1 MPFPD
6 FPTGKWVGKYAHSVG
21 KMILTIDSG
30 GSTGWALFDPSTK
43 ELVDCGLNK
52 LPTIFQP
59 PVTRIII
66 ERPHAG
72 KTRARARDILT
83 LAIRAG
89 EAGGLLRYL
98 TNVEP
103 EYIEPQ
109 RWKGQLPKKRCNELV
124 EAKLFIQEKSL
135 LNKIKPLSAKHNV
148 LDAVGIGLYAVGRWI
163 V

>member
-1 MPFPD
+1 
-6 FPTGKWVGKYAHSVG
+6 
-21 KMILTIDSG
+21 MILSVDSG
-30 GSTGWALFDPSTK
+30 GNTGWGLFDPSKK

-52 LPTIFQP
+52 LPEFYCGFLRSTPGYP
-59 PVTRIII
+59 PTTSVTRIII
-66 ERPHAG
+66 ERPHTG
-72 KTRARARDILT
+72 KTRARARDIIT

-89 EAGGLLRYL
+89 EVGGLLRYL

-109 RWKGQLPKKRCNELV
+109 KWKGQIPKKRCNEIV

-148 LDAVGIGLYAVGRWI
+148 LDAVGIGLHHVGRGI
-163 V
+163 I